1 MKINKIYM
9 IAALL
14 GVALTG
20 CQKVQEENSPAA
32 QPGDGNTWKLTVV
45 ASKDVNTKA
54 LSLDGNTLN
63 ATWSVGE
70 KVNVFF
76 QGTHIG
82 TLEVQDTSTP
92 GDKATLSGNVTKV
105 NGLAAESYLSLLFP
119 GRDDHL
125 WTYEGQ
131 DGSAPSAGVLGANFD
146 YAVSTLTVNSIDEDA
161 DPKSITATGT
171 ATFTNQQSI
180 YRFGFK
186 VGGEV
191 EAIAVKSFMVSASQN
206 LLRRSFSY
214 SGSGWNPTSG
224 PIAVET
230 NSSAPADHLYYVALC
245 NENTSA
251 DETYTFTVVGSD
263 NALYE
268 GTKDVLAEKLGHG
281 KFFNGNISISQKSFA
296 PASGEVDGDVVK
308 VL

>member
-20 CQKVQEENSPAA
+20 CQKVQEENSPAT

-54 LSLDGNTLN
+54 LSLDSNTLN

-82 TLEVQDTSTP
+82 TLEVQDTPTP
-92 GDKATLSGNVTKV
+92 GATAKLSGEITKV
-105 NGLAAESYLSLLFP
+105 DGLAAESYLSLLFP

-131 DGSAPSAGVLGANFD
+131 DGSDPSVGTLGANFD
-146 YAVSTLTVNSIDEDA
+146 YALATLQVASIDEGN
-161 DPKSITATGT
+161 KTITASGD
-171 ATFTNQQSI
+171 ATFANQQSI

-186 VGGEV
+186 VGGAG

-206 LLRRSFSY
+206 LLYRSFSY

-296 PASGEVDGDVVK
+296 PASGAVDGDVVK